1 MLYPPGPRS
10 LAAYGFLGRG
20 SLLKTLGFLE
30 RTARQYGPISYF
42 RVLHQRIYLIDD
54 PELIKEVLV
63 TRQHDFTRDTGATL
77 LREVVGDAMITRD
90 EPEHKERRRILQP
103 AFHREQ
109 IEGYATTMA
118 AECDVAVQ
126 RWTEQPTLDLAPEM
140 RRLTLAIVGAALFDA
155 EFHHSA
161 EQVAEILRSILL
173 RARRV
178 APFLALL
185 QPFAKAYR
193 RHRPD
198 APSLLFRK
206 ERRQLEAILDPV
218 IANRR
223 RANGKDIISLLLA
236 TGELRDEAIRNEVV
250 TFVLAGHETTASA
263 LTWAFYLI
271 AKHPEVRRRLE
282 AEVDSAG
289 DYSQLPYTARVFQEA
304 MRLYPPAAA
313 YGRKAIRPVELG
325 GYTIPAGSSVIL
337 SPYVTHRNPLNFPNP
352 EDFNPDRWL
361 NNDARKFAYFPFGG
375 GAKMCIGDQ
384 FAKMEGV
391 IAIAATVRHLR
402 FSLTDTDAPS
412 PGEGITLQP
421 SKPII
426 LAVELRSSKPR
437 PGAV

>member
-1 MLYPPGPRS
+1 MLYPPGPRG
-10 LAAYGFLGRG
+10 LDAYGFLGRG
-20 SLLKTLGFLE
+20 SLSRTLGFLE
-30 RTARQYGPISYF
+30 RTARRYGPISYF
-42 RVLHQRIYLIDD
+42 RILHQRIYLIDD

-63 TRQHDFTRDTGATL
+63 TKQHFFTRDTGAVL

-90 EPEHKERRRILQP
+90 EPQHKERRRILQP

-109 IEGYATTMA
+109 IEGYAATMA
-118 AECDVAVQ
+118 TECDLAVK
-126 RWTEQPTLDLAPEM
+126 RWAVQPTLDLAPEM
-140 RRLTLAIVGAALFDA
+140 RRLTLAIVGVALFDA

-161 EQVAEILRSILL
+161 EQVAETLRSILM

-193 RHRPD
+193 RHRPN

-206 ERRQLEAILDPV
+206 ERHQLEAILNPV

-223 RANGKDIISLLLA
+223 QANGKDIISLLLA
-236 TGELRDEAIRNEVV
+236 TGELGDDAIRNEVV

-271 AKHPEVRRRLE
+271 AKHPEVRDRLE
-282 AEVDSAG
+282 VEVDAAASF
-289 DYSQLPYTARVFQEA
+289 SQMPYTTRVFQEA

-313 YGRKAIRPVELG
+313 YGRKAIHPVELG

-337 SPYVTHRNPLNFPNP
+337 SSYVTHRNPLNFPNP
-352 EDFNPDRWL
+352 DAFLPDRWL
-361 NNDARKFAYFPFGG
+361 DNDAHKFAYFPFGG

-384 FAKMEGV
+384 FAKLEGV
-391 IAIAATVRHLR
+391 IAIAATVSQLR
-402 FSLTDTDAPS
+402 LSLTDKESPS
-412 PGEGITLQP
+412 LGEGITLQP
-421 SKPII
+421 AKPII
-426 LAVELRSSKPR
+426 LAVERRSAKRHPS
-437 PGAV
+437 GT